1 MEILTPS
8 VEHGQKA
15 DGRAQMLGVRCNGQQ
30 RFGNR
35 AKKDRVD
42 DLGVLKRQSGNLLR
56 QCEDNVEIFLHRQ
69 QLSFAFGQ
77 PLGAGRCLTLRTASI
92 SARVIRDGAMP
103 ALVALFHV
111 AA

>member
-56 QCEDNVEIFLHRQ
+56 QCEDNVEILLHRQ
-69 QLSFAFGQ
+69 QLGFPFRQ
-77 PLGAGRCLTLRTASI
+77 PLSAGRRLTLRTTPVP
-92 SARVIRDGAMP
+92 ARVI
-103 ALVALFHV
+103 
-111 AA
+111 